1 MNELSSPCHHHDF
14 ANLIPQVV
22 MFLENSA
29 AGGSLCPMN
38 WTESISQWRRLP
50 AGEKLRRRWQA
61 IPQDVAQSMAFEQE
75 PVELCFLQ
83 EILDR
88 IAPPASSK
96 PPGAASPIPQ

>member
-1 MNELSSPCHHHDF
+1 
-14 ANLIPQVV
+14 

-29 AGGSLCPMN
+29 AGGKLCLMN

-75 PVELCFLQ
+75 PVELGFLQ

-88 IAPPASSK
+88 IAPPAFSQPPVASSPVPK
-96 PPGAASPIPQ
+96 